1 MNRLYLPLVPVRICA
16 SLRVFRLRTQALRR
30 PLNAAAALKAG
41 IALLLFAA
49 CNGVGAASCVPVTG
63 SDWMVSSDP
72 LAARIRP
79 ADCATVE
86 QSPPDFGWPDL
97 SNDASYQVTVTYPG
111 GATKTL
117 SAPQNWLNWN
127 EVLPAGTYS
136 WRVQV
141 TSSGGTKTSQP
152 RHFIVPA
159 NASPFLVPATATLLN
174 RVTSK
179 ARPRGLPDASTLS
192 TMAGQ
197 RQSAIAAL
205 VSEVNGKIGNSLPN
219 EPTSSVDDAVHTE
232 CKQTLKSLM
241 AYVYTRQDS
250 HYNDAL
256 RRVMNLASWD
266 PRGPTAYAK
275 VDMASRFLAWTVTLG
290 YDWLSPRMTSTQKN
304 KLLDMLRIRAGDM
317 YNDIIGSR
325 PRIAQHPRDS
335 HANQTLTVLAAISV
349 LLAGDLSEAN
359 TWLNKSL
366 PLALNATNPWGGEE
380 GGFGNADT
388 QGTWD
393 VGEALVPWYTM
404 RWAIGV
410 DLAQKGWVRAWARFI
425 AYFIP
430 PGTPTGVFG
439 DGAEYALTEN
449 WARFGKGYSNFS
461 PTPLG
466 RWYASKLNG
475 EDATRIE
482 YLLSP
487 PSGSTNGAF
496 PAGTPNTA
504 VFPTIGQVAM
514 HSDLSSNARTSIYFK
529 SSPPPYGAYNHS
541 HADQNS
547 FVVNA
552 GGQRLAINSGYY
564 DDYKTPHWWQ
574 WYHTTRSKNAITYD
588 GGKGQLFYEQD
599 GKMGYGAI
607 TGYRSGA
614 GYEIVTGDASKAY
627 GNALTRAK
635 RSLVYLRPNM
645 ILVYDTLASGTPR
658 QWEWNIHAV
667 NAMKEISE
675 RKIQIT
681 SGNQSLCID
690 MLAGPAMRFTQTDRF
705 TANPSSGAR
714 QWHGNFYSVEKL
726 GATEF
731 IALMRVGCP
740 ATTASAV
747 NANGV
752 WTVLVN
758 GKTVTIG
765 GGGITVG
772 GDSGGSTPPPSPT
785 PTPTTGQRPFGGTPK
800 SVPGIIQAEKF
811 DLGGEGVAYHDKVRG
826 NAGGQFRPNEDVDI
840 ISSSDSKGGRY
851 VVNNFQTGEWLEYT
865 INVQETGRYDFL
877 IRASSNNTASAFHI
891 NVDGVNVTGKV
902 IVPYTGDWTAFRWVL
917 AKRGVRLTAGTHVVR
932 IKSEWQYFNLNSLHI
947 RTAK

>member
-1 MNRLYLPLVPVRICA
+1 MKPLHFPLVPVRIFA
-16 SLRVFRLRTQALRR
+16 SHCVSRLRRHAQRR
-30 PLNAAAALKAG
+30 PVNAAAALKAG
-41 IALLLFAA
+41 LALLLFAA
-49 CNGVGAASCVPVTG
+49 WHGVAAASCVPLTG
-63 SDWMVSSDP
+63 SDWMVSNDP

-79 ADCATVE
+79 GDCATVE

-97 SNDASYQVTVTYPG
+97 SNDASYEVTVTYPG

-117 SAPQNWLNWN
+117 PASQNWLNWN
-127 EVLPAGTYS
+127 EKLPAGAYS

-141 TSSGGTKTSQP
+141 TSSGGTKMSQP
-152 RHFIVPA
+152 RRFVVPA
-159 NASPFLVPATATLLN
+159 NATPFLVPPTATLLN

-179 ARPRGLPDASTLS
+179 ARPRGLPDASMLS
-192 TMAGQ
+192 AMAGQ
-197 RQSAIAAL
+197 RQSAISAL
-205 VSEVNGKIGNSLPN
+205 VSEVNGKIGNALPN
-219 EPTSSVDDAVHTE
+219 EPSSSVDDEVHTE
-232 CKQTLKSLM
+232 CKQTLKSLT
-241 AYVYTRQDS
+241 AYIYTRQDS

-266 PRGPTAYAK
+266 PRGSTSYAN
-275 VDMASRFLAWTVTLG
+275 VDMASRFLAWTVALG

-325 PRIAQHPRDS
+325 PRIAKHPRDS

-380 GGFGNADT
+380 GGFGNADA

-393 VGEALVPWYTM
+393 VGEALVPWYVT
-404 RWAIGV
+404 RWATGV
-410 DLAQKGWVRAWARFI
+410 DLAQKGWVRAWARYI

-439 DGAEYALTEN
+439 DGAEYALNEN
-449 WARFGKGYSNFS
+449 WARFGKGYTHFAPS
-461 PTPLG
+461 PLG
-466 RWYASKLNG
+466 RWYASHLNS
-475 EDATRIE
+475 EDKTRIE

-487 PSGSTNGAF
+487 PADFSTAAF
-496 PAGTPNTA
+496 PTGTPDSA
-504 VFPTIGQVAM
+504 VFPAIGQAAL
-514 HSDLSSNARTSIYFK
+514 HSDIASNARTSIYFK
-529 SSPPPYGAYNHS
+529 SSPPPYGSYNHS

-564 DDYKTPHWWQ
+564 DGYKTPHWWQ

-599 GKMGYGAI
+599 GKMAYGAI
-607 TGYRSGA
+607 TGYSSGA

-681 SGNQSLCID
+681 NGSQSLCID

-714 QWHGNFYSVEKL
+714 QWHGNFYSVERL
-726 GATEF
+726 PATEF
-731 IALMRVGCP
+731 IALMRVGC
-740 ATTASAV
+740 AAATASAV
-747 NANGV
+747 NSNGL

-772 GDSGGSTPPPSPT
+772 GSGGTTPPPP
-785 PTPTTGQRPFGGTPK
+785 PPPTGQQPFGGTPAA
-800 SVPGIIQAEKF
+800 VPGTFEAEHF
-811 DLGGEGVAYHDKVRG
+811 DRGGQGVGYRDNVPG
-826 NAGGQFRPNEDVDI
+826 NAGGLYRINEDVDI
-840 ISSSDSKGGRY
+840 IRSSDSIGGGY
-851 VVNNFQTGEWLEYT
+851 VVNNFQVGEWLEYT
-865 INVQETGRYDFL
+865 IDVKKTGRYDFL
-877 IRASSNNTASAFHI
+877 VRASSNNTASALHMT
-891 NVDGVNVTGKV
+891 VDGVNVTGKKTL
-902 IVPYTGDWTAFRWVL
+902 PYTGDWTTFRWAVV
-917 AKRGVRLTAGTHVVR
+917 KSGVPLTAGRHVLR
-932 IKSEWQYFNLNSLHI
+932 IVADIQYFNLNSI
-947 RTAK
+947 RIRNEK